1 MIPFLDLKSI
11 NLAYRDELS
20 SACQRVIDS
29 GWYVMGTEVKEF
41 EKEFA
46 DYCGVTHA
54 LGVANGL
61 DALSLVLRAWKEMG
75 KIKSGDEVIVPANT
89 YIASILAISDN
100 GLVPVLVEPCEES
113 YNLTKCGIR
122 KAITEKTKVIL
133 PVHLYGN
140 ISPMEEIMDIA
151 DEFNLL
157 VLEDCAQAHGA
168 SIKSRKAGSWG
179 DAGAF
184 SFYPGKNLGALGDA
198 GGITTNDEE
207 LISVVTA
214 LRNYG
219 SHTKYENR
227 YKGVNSRL
235 DEMQAAMLRVK
246 LNYLD
251 GETSRRKQIAQYYNQ
266 HIDNSLVLKQP
277 YVDSAE
283 AHVFHLY
290 VIQVENR
297 ADFVAYLESRGVHT
311 MVHYPIAPHKQ
322 QAYAEL
328 GHLSL
333 PVTERI
339 HRQVVS
345 LPMGPTMTDEQVAS
359 VVEVVNSYVLR
370 A

>member
-1 MIPFLDLKSI
+1 
-11 NLAYRDELS
+11 
-20 SACQRVIDS
+20 
-29 GWYVMGTEVKEF
+29 
-41 EKEFA
+41 
-46 DYCGVTHA
+46 
-54 LGVANGL
+54 
-61 DALSLVLRAWKEMG
+61 
-75 KIKSGDEVIVPANT
+75 
-89 YIASILAISDN
+89 
-100 GLVPVLVEPCEES
+100 
-113 YNLTKCGIR
+113 
-122 KAITEKTKVIL
+122 
-133 PVHLYGN
+133 
-140 ISPMEEIMDIA
+140 MEEIMDIA

-157 VLEDCAQAHGA
+157 VLEDCAQSHGA
-168 SIKSRKAGSWG
+168 SIQSRKAGSWG

-207 LISVVTA
+207 LMSVVTA

-283 AHVFHLY
+283 NHVFHLY

-322 QAYAEL
+322 QAYPEL

-333 PVTERI
+333 PVTEKI